1 MACACSE
8 NGLTRRAQRVPRGT
22 EEPLPLFLPF
32 PLWLCVR
39 LLFAAL
45 ILAGCGGGEA
55 KTRVAGAGDTL
66 SLAER
71 NKIRGSIVFSSKRH
85 GNAELYRIRPTG
97 TPLLRMT
104 NSPGIDDFTGP
115 LSPDGREMLGVA
127 ARRLASGVRLSQLVV
142 VPLAGGDARPVGA
155 RGVRLRSPNWSRDGR
170 WVVYESD
177 SASFRDLY
185 RANLSGGAPMR
196 LTDNPEGNYS
206 PEVSP
211 DGEWILFH
219 SSRTRDGLQIFRMRV
234 DGSAPARLTQDARD
248 HWGARWSPDGK
259 RIVFVSD
266 RQGADRLWV
275 MDADGGNQRRL
286 TREDTLPGT
295 VETQPM
301 WSPDGRVAYVLRR
314 SGQPAR
320 IRIQHGE
327 RVREVHAGAKGGDD
341 TPAWSRDGRYLAF
354 VSTRDGNAELYLARA
369 DGSRPTRLTHA
380 DGDDFDPVWTP

>member
-1 MACACSE
+1 MQLQFSA
-8 NGLTRRAQRVPRGT
+8 
-22 EEPLPLFLPF
+22 PLRLRM
-32 PLWLCVR
+32 R
-39 LLFAAL
+39 LLFGRFKRTLRIRMPRFVHTRFSLALAAL
-45 ILAGCGGGEA
+45 ILAACGSEEPT
-55 KTRVAGAGDTL
+55 TRVAETGDTL

-71 NKIRGSIVFSSKRH
+71 KKVPGSIVFSSKRH
-85 GNAELYRIRPTG
+85 GNAELYRIKATG

-104 NSPGIDDFTGP
+104 DSPAVDDFTGP

-127 ARRLASGVRLSQLVV
+127 ARRLSPAVRLSQLVV
-142 VPLAGGDARPVGA
+142 IPLNGGEARPVGA
-155 RGVRLRSPNWSRDGR
+155 RGVRLRGPSWSRDGR

-185 RANLSGGAPMR
+185 RASRDGGAPVR

-211 DGEWILFH
+211 SGEWVLFH
-219 SSRTRDGLQIFRMRV
+219 SSRTRDGLQIFRMRP
-234 DGSAPARLTQDARD
+234 DGSAPERLTHDARD
-248 HWGARWSPDGK
+248 HWGARWSPDGR

-275 MDADGGNQRRL
+275 MDADGRNQRRL

-295 VETQPM
+295 IEAQPV
-301 WSPDGRVAYVLRR
+301 WSPDGGVAYVLRR
-314 SGQPAR
+314 SGHPPR
-320 IRIQHGE
+320 IRIQNGE
-327 RVREVHAGAKGGDD
+327 RVREVPAGAKGGDD

-369 DGSRPTRLTHA
+369 DGSHPTRLTHA